1 MRTSKPLKPATARH
15 GEPASKT
22 EQLGGQLKVTNTLDD
37 LRAQYLSEVFALPA
51 DTAVTIAEL
60 AFGGDR

>member
-1 MRTSKPLKPATARH
+1 MTQKAEKAGAVVGTDLRNSVLANCS
-15 GEPASKT
+15 E
-22 EQLGGQLKVTNTLDD
+22 NTLDA
-37 LRAQYLSEVFALPA
+37 LRAQYLAEVFALPA